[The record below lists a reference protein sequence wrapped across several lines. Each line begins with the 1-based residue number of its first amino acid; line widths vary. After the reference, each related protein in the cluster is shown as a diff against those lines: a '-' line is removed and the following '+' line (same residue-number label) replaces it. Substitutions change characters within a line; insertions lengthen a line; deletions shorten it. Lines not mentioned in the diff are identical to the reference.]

1 MARIELVNS
10 GVLFNEELHEYWL
23 GDKQLSGISEVL
35 RRQLYPNMYSAI
47 PKRILEMAADYG
59 TSVHKSIEEFQKNW
73 INDGTQELQD
83 FIQICKENNLI
94 HEASEYTVTDGKH
107 WASNIDQVY
116 RSGDDTFTI
125 ADVKT
130 YSKMTPEK
138 QELARYQLS
147 CYAMFLEQQVKG
159 AKVDRLFIIHLRN
172 KQMASGKVEH
182 IAELIP
188 VERIPADICKELLDC
203 ELKGTQFKNPFSVPD
218 DIALQICRAKELI
231 AKKNEAEEELATIKA
246 NILSSM
252 EFLDVRTWVTDNV
265 RVTRKMPSTRFSF
278 DLKRFKEAHSEI
290 TDYDD
295 FMKTSNVAGSLLVA
309 I

>member
-1 MARIELVNS
+1 MARIELTDS

-23 GDKQLSGISEVL
+23 GNKQLAGISDVL
-35 RRQLYPNMYSAI
+35 QRQLFPNMYSAI
-47 PKRILEMAADYG
+47 PKRILELAANYG
-59 TSVHKSIEEFQKNW
+59 TAVHKSIENFQKNW
-73 INDGTQELQD
+73 INDGTQEVLD
-83 FIQICKENNLI
+83 FIEICKTYELI
-94 HEASEYTVTDGKH
+94 HEASEYTVTDGKN
-107 WASNIDQVY
+107 WASNIDQVF
-116 RSGDDTFTI
+116 RSGDDTFII

-147 CYAMFLEQQVKG
+147 CYAMFFEQQVKG
-159 AKVDRLFIIHLRN
+159 AKVDKLYIIHLRN

-182 IAELIP
+182 ICELIP
-188 VERIPADICKELLDC
+188 VERIPTDICKELLDC

-218 DIALQICRAKELI
+218 EIATQLSRVRELI
-231 AKKNEAEEELATIKA
+231 TMKNEAEEELATIKA

-278 DLKRFKEAHSEI
+278 DLKRFKEVHNEI

-295 FMKTSNVAGSLLVA
+295 YMKPSNVAGSLLVA

>member
-1 MARIELVNS
+1 
-10 GVLFNEELHEYWL
+10 
-23 GDKQLSGISEVL
+23 
-35 RRQLYPNMYSAI
+35 
-47 PKRILEMAADYG
+47 
-59 TSVHKSIEEFQKNW
+59 
-73 INDGTQELQD
+73 
-83 FIQICKENNLI
+83 
-94 HEASEYTVTDGKH
+94 
-107 WASNIDQVY
+107 
-116 RSGDDTFTI
+116 
-125 ADVKT
+125 
-130 YSKMTPEK
+130 MTPEK

-147 CYAMFLEQQVKG
+147 CYAMFLEQQVKA

-203 ELKGTQFKNPFSVPD
+203 ELKETQFKNPFSVPD

-252 EFLDVRTWVTDNV
+252 EFLDVRTWVTENV

-278 DLKRFKEAHSEI
+278 DLKRFKEAHNEI

-295 FMKTSNVAGSLLVA
+295 YMKPSNVAGSLLVA

>member
-1 MARIELVNS
+1 MARIELTDS

-59 TSVHKSIEEFQKNW
+59 TSVHKSIELFQKNW

-107 WASNIDQVY
+107 WASNIDQVF
-116 RSGDDTFTI
+116 RSGDDTFII

-130 YSKMTPEK
+130 YSKMTAEK

-147 CYAMFLEQQVKG
+147 CYAMFFEWQVKG
-159 AKVDRLFIIHLRN
+159 AKVDKLYIIHLRN

>member
-1 MARIELVNS
+1 MARIELTDS

-23 GDKQLSGISEVL
+23 GEKQLSGISEVL
-35 RRQLYPNMYSAI
+35 RRQLYPNMYTAI

-59 TSVHKSIEEFQKNW
+59 TSVHKSIEVFQKNW

-83 FIQICKENNLI
+83 FIRICKENNLI

-107 WASNIDQVY
+107 WASNIDQVF
-116 RSGDDTFTI
+116 RSGDDTFTL

-130 YSKMTPEK
+130 YSKMTAEK

-147 CYAMFLEQQVKG
+147 CYAMFFEWQVKG
-159 AKVDRLFIIHLRN
+159 AKVDKLYIIHLRN

-252 EFLDVRTWVTDNV
+252 EFLDVKSWVMDNI
-265 RVTRKMPSTRFSF
+265 RVTRKLPSTRFSF
-278 DLKRFKEAHSEI
+278 DLKRFKEKHREI
-290 TDYDD
+290 SDFDDY
-295 FMKTSNVAGSLLVA
+295 MKPSNVAGSLMIA

>member
-1 MARIELVNS
+1 MARIELTDS

-23 GDKQLSGISEVL
+23 GEKQLSGISEVL
-35 RRQLYPNMYSAI
+35 RRQLYPNMYTAI

-59 TSVHKSIEEFQKNW
+59 TSVHKSIELFQKNW

-94 HEASEYTVTDGKH
+94 HEASEYTVTDGKN
-107 WASNIDQVY
+107 WASNIDQVF
-116 RSGDDTFTI
+116 RSGDDTFII

-159 AKVDRLFIIHLRN
+159 AKVDRLYIIHLRN
-172 KQMASGKVEH
+172 RQMASGKVEH
-182 IAELIP
+182 ICELIP
-188 VERIPADICKELLDC
+188 VERIPSDICKELLDC
-203 ELKGTQFKNPFSVPD
+203 ELKGTQFKNPFAVPD

-278 DLKRFKEAHSEI
+278 DLKRFKEVHNEI

-295 FMKTSNVAGSLLVA
+295 YMKPSNVAGSLLVA